1 MKSDLKILMLEDDMD
16 DVELIQVYLR
26 RAGIQFNAIVVS
38 DKEEF
43 LHATTH
49 EEYDV
54 VLADNSL
61 PQFNSFDALEVL
73 KKRKN
78 DIPFILVTGTVS
90 EEFAVKIMQYGA
102 DDYILKNNLTRL
114 PSAIMQAMER
124 QQITHEKKDAEHEL
138 KAAHEKL
145 LFHIENTPLGFVEWD
160 AELYV
165 KSFSKRSEEI
175 FGWTEREVIDN
186 RMNGFDYIYYED
198 LPKVQEIIRSLVAG
212 DLKRINVQHRSLTK
226 DGTVVWCEWFNAAMR
241 DKDGNIT
248 TILSLVQD
256 ITERKHS
263 EEKLKETQY
272 FLEKAAKVA
281 KLGYWISEL
290 KETESK
296 LDWSTGTLK
305 IFGLEN
311 DNFDRNLDTF
321 FKMVHPDDLDYV
333 IKSSVNAIQAVDDYN
348 IDHRIKLADGSIK
361 WVHQQAEITVD
372 DNGKPSL
379 MVGVIQ
385 DITDRKHE
393 EEKLQELNDQLRNL
407 TAHLQ
412 IIREEERTSIARE
425 VHDELGQQMTSL
437 KMDISFLKNKTEK
450 DAPEIS
456 KKAAQMLEMVNEAI
470 RTIRRIITSLRP
482 GILDDLGLEAAIEWQ
497 AKEFEQR
504 TGITCTLET
513 AIDKEK
519 LTPNINTTVFRIFQE
534 TLNNIV
540 KHAKATS
547 ITANLYEKNNALILE
562 IIDNGIGISDER
574 KNNKTSFGLLGMKE
588 RAAMLH
594 GDIQIIKMPL
604 NGTSV
609 NLKIPLS

>member
-513 AIDKEK
+513 SIDKEK

-547 ITANLYEKNNALILE
+547 ITANLYEKNNALIFE
-562 IIDNGIGISDER
+562 IMDNGIGISDER

-588 RAAMLH
+588 RAAMLN
-594 GDIQIIKMPL
+594 GDIRISKMPIK
-604 NGTSV
+604 GTSV
-609 NLKIPLS
+609 NLKIPL

>member
-1 MKSDLKILMLEDDMD
+1 VKSDLKILMLEDDMD

-513 AIDKEK
+513 SIDKEK

-547 ITANLYEKNNALILE
+547 ITANLYEKNNALIFE
-562 IIDNGIGISDER
+562 IMDNGIGISDER

-588 RAAMLH
+588 RAAMLN
-594 GDIQIIKMPL
+594 GDIRISKMPIK
-604 NGTSV
+604 GTSV
-609 NLKIPLS
+609 NLKIPL

>member
-513 AIDKEK
+513 NIDKEK

>member
-1 MKSDLKILMLEDDMD
+1 MVKSDLKILMLEDDMS

-26 RAGIQFNAIVVS
+26 RSGIQFNAIVVS
-38 DKEEF
+38 DKNEF

-73 KKRKN
+73 KNRKN

-114 PSAIMQAMER
+114 PSAIMQAIEK
-124 QQITHEKKDAEHEL
+124 QKITHEKKDAEREL
-138 KAAHEKL
+138 RMAHEKL

-186 RMNGFDYIYYED
+186 RMNGFDYVYPED
-198 LPKVQEIIRSLVAG
+198 LPKVHELIRSLVNG
-212 DLKRINVQHRSLTK
+212 KLKRSNVQHRSYTK
-226 DGTVVWCEWFNAAMR
+226 EGKVVWCEWFNAAMR

-256 ITERKHS
+256 ITERKNA
-263 EEKLKETQY
+263 EEQLKETQY
-272 FLEKAAKVA
+272 FLEKAAEVA

-290 KETESK
+290 KENESK
-296 LDWSTGTLK
+296 LDWSTGTMK

-311 DNFDRNLDTF
+311 DNFDRNLNTF

-333 IKSSVNAIQAVDDYN
+333 VKSSVNAIQAVDDYN
-348 IDHRIKLADGSIK
+348 IDHRIMLADGSVK
-361 WVHQQAEITVD
+361 WVHQHAEITVD
-372 DNGKPSL
+372 NNGKPLL

-385 DITDRKHE
+385 DITDRKQ
-393 EEKLQELNDQLRNL
+393 EEKELQELNDQLRNL
-407 TAHLQ
+407 TSHLQ
-412 IIREEERTSIARE
+412 TIREDERTSIARE

-437 KMDISFLKNKTEK
+437 KMDICFLKNKTEK
-450 DAPEIS
+450 EAPEIS
-456 KKAAQMLEMVNEAI
+456 NKAAQMLEMVNEAI

-513 AIDKEK
+513 DIDKEK
-519 LTPNINTTVFRIFQE
+519 LSANINTTVFRIFQE
-534 TLNNIV
+534 TLTNV
-540 KHAKATS
+540 KRHANATS
-547 ITANLYEKNNALILE
+547 ISAKLYEKENALIFE
-562 IIDNGIGISDER
+562 ITDNGIGISDER

-588 RAAMLH
+588 RAAMLN
-594 GDIQIIKMPL
+594 GDITISKMPL
-604 NGTSV
+604 KGTSV
-609 NLKIPLS
+609 NLKIPL